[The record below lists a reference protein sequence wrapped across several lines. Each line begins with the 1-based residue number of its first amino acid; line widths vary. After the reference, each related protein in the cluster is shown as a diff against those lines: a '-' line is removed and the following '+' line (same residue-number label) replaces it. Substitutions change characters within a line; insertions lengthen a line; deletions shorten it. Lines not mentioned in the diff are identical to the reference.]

1 MSNVESD
8 IHQALTAQAEV
19 MIAALGYPALWS
31 QKGGDKPVGEHV
43 TVMQLP
49 NDNDP
54 MELSGQVMDRRGFFI
69 VTLVSPLDVYEIVT
83 KRKAGDIAAYF
94 KRGTP
99 GLTANDTTVT
109 IFNTS
114 VRQGRE
120 ENERWETPIW
130 IDYRSIT

>member
-31 QKGGDKPVGEHV
+31 QKGGDKPVGEHL

-49 NDNDP
+49 NDNEP
-54 MELSGQVMDRRGFFI
+54 MELAGQVMDRRGFFI
-69 VTLVSPLDVYEIVT
+69 ITLVSPLDVYEVVT

-94 KRGTP
+94 KRG
-99 GLTANDTTVT
+99 LRVTANATTVT
-109 IFNTS
+109 IANS
-114 VRQGRE
+114 NVRQGRE

>member
-43 TVMQLP
+43 TIMQLP
-49 NDNDP
+49 NDNVP
-54 MELSGQVMDRRGFFI
+54 MGLSDQVYDRKGFFI
-69 VTLVSPLDVYEIVT
+69 ITLVSPLDVYEIVT
-83 KRKAGDIAAYF
+83 KNKAGEIVTYF
-94 KRGTP
+94 KRG
-99 GLTANDTTVT
+99 LRVTANDTTVT
-109 IFNTS
+109 ISSHS

-120 ENERWETPIW
+120 EGQRWETPIW
-130 IDYRSIT
+130 ISYESMT